1 MTLDQCRIDT
11 ERRLQTIYPQ
21 GESRWMTRIIFEKI
35 KGYSLVDLAIKAD
48 EPVSDFIRQKIG
60 SVVDRLL
67 RYEPIQY
74 IFEEAQFYGLTLR
87 VTSATLIPRPETEE
101 LVAMIIKDAEGRPD
115 LRVLD
120 ICTGSGC
127 IAVALARNLRFP
139 SVEAT
144 DISKN
149 ALAIAQENVSRT
161 RTSVML
167 RCEDALSMPAAA
179 ESPSY
184 DIIVSNPPYIAAK
197 ERALMSPNVT
207 DHEPSVALF
216 VPDDDP
222 LRFYH
227 AICRFAEKSL
237 SADGRLYFELNPIYA
252 RSLENE
258 MREYGWRDVEL
269 HRDMQKQVRFLS
281 ATRPTR

>member
-11 ERRLQTIYPQ
+11 EHRLQTIYPQ

-48 EPVSDFIRQKIG
+48 EPVSDFIRQKID

-74 IFEEAQFYGLTLR
+74 IFEEAHFYGLTLR
-87 VTSATLIPRPETEE
+87 VTPATLIPRPETEE
-101 LVAMIIKDAEGRPD
+101 LVAMIIKDAEGRSD

-127 IAVALARNLRFP
+127 IAIALARNLRFP

-144 DISKN
+144 DISKD

-179 ESPSY
+179 ESSLY
-184 DIIVSNPPYIAAK
+184 DIIVSNPPYIADK
-197 ERALMSPNVT
+197 ERALMSPNVI
-207 DHEPSVALF
+207 DHEPSIALF

-237 SADGRLYFELNPIYA
+237 SDDGRLYFELNPIYA
-252 RSLENE
+252 RSLESEIRKN
-258 MREYGWRDVEL
+258 GWRDVES